1 MTTLIDTHCHLD
13 FNSFDPDREAVLQRA
28 WETGVT
34 RILVPGIDLSS
45 SRKALELAQEHP
57 QLFAA
62 VGVHPNDAQTWQE
75 TTAEELIELASHP
88 KVIAIGEIGLDY
100 YRDFSPKDLQLH
112 VFTNQ
117 LEVAKELKLPVVIHN
132 RLASKDLLIALRKW
146 KDDLIKSKSPLA
158 TRPGIL
164 HSFSDNLDVALM
176 AIEMGFYIG
185 FTGPIT
191 YKSADELRRVA
202 AGVPLE
208 RILIETDAP
217 FLAPQPKR
225 GMRNEPAFVYF
236 VAEKLAEIHQRPVD
250 EVAEQIKANAE
261 TLLRW

>member
-75 TTAEELIELASHP
+75 TAAEELIELASHP

-100 YRDFSPKDLQLH
+100 YRDYSPKDLQLQ
-112 VFTNQ
+112 VFTSQ

-132 RLASKDLLIALRKW
+132 RLASKDLLNALQEW
-146 KDDLIKSKSPLA
+146 KDDLIKSNSPLA
-158 TRPGIL
+158 NRPGVL
-164 HSFSDNLDVALM
+164 HSFSDNLDVAIM
-176 AIEMGFYIG
+176 AIELGFYIG

-191 YKSADELRRVA
+191 YKSAEELRRVA
-202 AGVPLE
+202 AGVTLE
-208 RILIETDAP
+208 KILIETDAP

-250 EVAEQIKANAE
+250 EVAEQIKVNAE